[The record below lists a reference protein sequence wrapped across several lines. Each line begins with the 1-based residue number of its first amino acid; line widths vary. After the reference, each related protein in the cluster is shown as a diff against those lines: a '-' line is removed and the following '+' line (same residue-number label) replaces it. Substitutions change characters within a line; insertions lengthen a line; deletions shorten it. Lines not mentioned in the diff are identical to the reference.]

1 MWLFYLI
8 VIGFGDVEIVSGI
21 SSVRWLHIFTDKQT
35 IPEVKALI
43 ISGNSGI
50 TAVKP

>member
-1 MWLFYLI
+1 M
-8 VIGFGDVEIVSGI
+8 VGFGDVEIVSGI

-43 ISGNSGI
+43 ING
-50 TAVKP
+50 VLQP